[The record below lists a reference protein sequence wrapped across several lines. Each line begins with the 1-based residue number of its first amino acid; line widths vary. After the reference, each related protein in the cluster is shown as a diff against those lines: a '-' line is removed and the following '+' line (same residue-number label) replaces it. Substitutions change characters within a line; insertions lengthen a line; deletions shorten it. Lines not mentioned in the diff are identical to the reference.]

1 MSSYEFYFQ
10 VNYSF
15 FIIVEDLPT
24 GVPTIGVV
32 VFSGVVDL
40 LVFSLVL
47 CVVVGSV
54 VGLIVVVVEVV
65 GVAVFS
71 VFSGVAG
78 VSEVSGVS
86 GVSGVA
92 GVVEVVEVAGV
103 AGVVVVVVAVIVVL
117 FLKTHVSFDTQIS
130 FLFCSTPSVNFHSCE
145 SER

>member
-1 MSSYEFYFQ
+1 M
-10 VNYSF
+10 
-15 FIIVEDLPT
+15 
-24 GVPTIGVV
+24 

-47 CVVVGSV
+47 GVTIDSVVVVINGVVVVG
-54 VGLIVVVVEVV
+54 VV

-78 VSEVSGVS
+78 VSEVSGVA
-86 GVSGVA
+86 GVAGVA

-145 SER
+145 SEK

>member
-1 MSSYEFYFQ
+1 M
-10 VNYSF
+10 
-15 FIIVEDLPT
+15 
-24 GVPTIGVV
+24 

-47 CVVVGSV
+47 GVTIDSVVVVINGVVVVG
-54 VGLIVVVVEVV
+54 VV

-78 VSEVSGVS
+78 VSE
-86 GVSGVA
+86 VSGVA

-103 AGVVVVVVAVIVVL
+103 AGVVVVVVAVIAVL

-145 SER
+145 SKR

>member
-1 MSSYEFYFQ
+1 MSSYGFFFQ
-10 VNYSF
+10 VNYIF
-15 FIIVEDLPT
+15 FMIVEYLPT

-86 GVSGVA
+86 GVA

-145 SER
+145 SKR

>member
-1 MSSYEFYFQ
+1 MSSYGFFFQ
-10 VNYSF
+10 VNYIF
-15 FIIVEDLPT
+15 FMIVEYLPT

-54 VGLIVVVVEVV
+54 VVVINGVVVVGVV
-65 GVAVFS
+65 GFS
-71 VFSGVAG
+71 GFSGV
-78 VSEVSGVS
+78 SEVS

-130 FLFCSTPSVNFHSCE
+130 FLFCSTPSVSFHSCE
-145 SER
+145 SKR

>member
-1 MSSYEFYFQ
+1 M
-10 VNYSF
+10 
-15 FIIVEDLPT
+15 
-24 GVPTIGVV
+24 

-47 CVVVGSV
+47 GVTIDSVVVVINGVVVVG
-54 VGLIVVVVEVV
+54 VV

-78 VSEVSGVS
+78 VSEVSGVA
-86 GVSGVA
+86 GVA

-103 AGVVVVVVAVIVVL
+103 AGVVVVVVAVIAVL

-145 SER
+145 SKR

>member
-1 MSSYEFYFQ
+1 M
-10 VNYSF
+10 
-15 FIIVEDLPT
+15 
-24 GVPTIGVV
+24 

-47 CVVVGSV
+47 GVTIDSVVVVINGVVVVG
-54 VGLIVVVVEVV
+54 VV

-78 VSEVSGVS
+78 VSEVSGVA
-86 GVSGVA
+86 GVA

-145 SER
+145 SEK